1 MTPRQA
7 QVALLSFAILAA
19 GVAFNALVL
28 QRKATGTAEATADKS
43 PARTSTERGR
53 KGAETSP
60 AGRNHLRTSE
70 IAPLRIARFAPDRAK
85 IDAMPEPAE
94 EEADSTTISAIQR
107 ELKQRNYGPLP
118 VDGLL
123 RPATRAAIMAFEFDR
138 GLPLTGEA
146 SAQTLKQI
154 LLGAPASGN
163 ASGAGKVRS
172 MHAEEII
179 RNAQKSLVALGY
191 QSGAVDGR
199 LGEDTIKAI
208 RDFEMDKGLV
218 PKGRVSAELVSRLS
232 EAAAQPKAPA
242 GR

>member
-19 GVAFNALVL
+19 GVALNALVL
-28 QRKATGTAEATADKS
+28 QRKATGTAETTADKS
-43 PARTSTERGR
+43 PARTPTERGR
-53 KGAETSP
+53 KGVDASP
-60 AGRNHLRTSE
+60 AGRNNPRTSE
-70 IAPLRIARFAPDRAK
+70 IAGEPSLRIARFAPDSAK
-85 IDAMPEPAE
+85 IDAMPEAAE
-94 EEADSTTISAIQR
+94 DDADSTTISAIQR

-138 GLPLTGEA
+138 GLPLTGEV

-154 LLGAPASGN
+154 LLGAPASGS
-163 ASGAGKVRS
+163 ASGVGKVRS

-191 QSGAVDGR
+191 QSSAVDGR

-208 RDFEMDKGLV
+208 RDFEMDRGLV
-218 PKGRVSAELVSRLS
+218 PKGRVSAEVLARLN
-232 EAAAQPKAPA
+232 EAVASAK
-242 GR
+242 R